1 MNLKPD
7 EWTKS
12 GDSGSAGPQLTVT
25 QVTFLPDSTR

>member
-12 GDSGSAGPQLTVT
+12 GDSGSAGPQLSVT
-25 QVTFLPDSTR
+25 QAAFLLDSTR